1 MAFTRSE
8 KGAMMDGYREML
20 DKCQAIFVLE
30 YSKMDMPVIDQIH
43 KQAREAGGELHVVK
57 NTLFTK
63 VIDEIGYEVN
73 DSTRIGTSLVG
84 FAFNDA
90 AALAKVVSEIAKN
103 DAFKI
108 KGGYLDKAFLDEKS
122 VKALSDLPPLPVM
135 RAKLLGTILAP
146 ASKLV
151 RTINEP
157 GRSLAAVVQA
167 HVTAQEPAS
176 A

>member
-8 KGAMMDGYREML
+8 KSAMMGSYREML
-20 DKCQAIFVLE
+20 DQCQAIFVLE
-30 YSKMDMPVIDQIH
+30 YSKMDMKMIDKIH
-43 KQAREAGGELHVVK
+43 AQAREAGGELHVVK
-57 NTLFTK
+57 NTLFK
-63 VIDEIGYEVN
+63 LAAEELGYTISNDVN
-73 DSTRIGTSLVG
+73 VGTSLVG
-84 FAFNDA
+84 FAFKDA
-90 AALAKVVSEIAKN
+90 AALAKAVMEIAKN
-103 DAFKI
+103 EAFKI
-108 KGGYLDKAFLDEKS
+108 KGGYLDKAFLNEKS

-135 RAKLLGTILAP
+135 RAKLLGTIMAP

-167 HVTAQEPAS
+167 HVKAQEA